1 MKVSNAREGLGAPQE
16 VNDNVGQTKRRPPL
30 PEIEGH
36 GYQTYKLSTGRRTNE
51 GMAQFSGYRRCL
63 RSRFAQQPP
72 PDVKQKV
79 DSLIAKLRD
88 AYVKNDA
95 AAYARAFTSDGI
107 LVTLTGKVLRGQRE
121 IEQATKMAI
130 SSLGGTKDL
139 QVQTEELH
147 ALPDG
152 TVWYI
157 GNAKLSVTRK
167 KSKTIIL

>member
-1 MKVSNAREGLGAPQE
+1 MW
-16 VNDNVGQTKRRPPL
+16 
-30 PEIEGH
+30 
-36 GYQTYKLSTGRRTNE
+36 GRRSVGRLYLIPPKATGIKRMSYLLGGE
-51 GMAQFSGYRRCL
+51 LMKAWLSFLATAVVCVSA
-63 RSRFAQQPP
+63 FAQQPP

-107 LVTLTGKVLRGQRE
+107 LVTLTGKVLRGQQE

>member
-1 MKVSNAREGLGAPQE
+1 MKAWLSFLATAVVCVSA
-16 VNDNVGQTKRRPPL
+16 
-30 PEIEGH
+30 
-36 GYQTYKLSTGRRTNE
+36 
-51 GMAQFSGYRRCL
+51 
-63 RSRFAQQPP
+63 FAQQPP

-107 LVTLTGKVLRGQRE
+107 LVTLTGKVLRGQQE
-121 IEQATKMAI
+121 IEQGTKTFI

-139 QVQTEELH
+139 QVQIEELH

-157 GNAKLSVTRK
+157 GHGQLSATKK
-167 KSKTIIL
+167 KSKIIIL

>member
-1 MKVSNAREGLGAPQE
+1 MKAWLSFLATAVVCVSA
-16 VNDNVGQTKRRPPL
+16 
-30 PEIEGH
+30 
-36 GYQTYKLSTGRRTNE
+36 
-51 GMAQFSGYRRCL
+51 
-63 RSRFAQQPP
+63 FAQQPP

-107 LVTLTGKVLRGQRE
+107 LVTLTGKVLRGQQE
-121 IEQATKMAI
+121 IEQGTKTFI

-139 QVQTEELH
+139 QVQIEELH

-157 GNAKLSVTRK
+157 GH
-167 KSKTIIL
+167 TIVGNQKEIKDHYTVVDVPEGNGYAYKMLNIGLDEPSPR

>member
-1 MKVSNAREGLGAPQE
+1 M
-16 VNDNVGQTKRRPPL
+16 
-30 PEIEGH
+30 IMW
-36 GYQTYKLSTGRRTNE
+36 GRRRVGRLYLIPPKATGIKRMSYLLGGE
-51 GMAQFSGYRRCL
+51 LMKAWLSFLATAVVCVSA
-63 RSRFAQQPP
+63 FAQQPP

-107 LVTLTGKVLRGQRE
+107 LVTLTGKVLRGQQE

>member
-1 MKVSNAREGLGAPQE
+1 MKAWLSFLATAVVCVSA
-16 VNDNVGQTKRRPPL
+16 
-30 PEIEGH
+30 
-36 GYQTYKLSTGRRTNE
+36 
-51 GMAQFSGYRRCL
+51 
-63 RSRFAQQPP
+63 FAQQPP

-107 LVTLTGKVLRGQRE
+107 LVTLTGKVLRGQQE
-121 IEQATKMAI
+121 IEQGTKTFI

-139 QVQTEELH
+139 QVQIEELH

-157 GNAKLSVTRK
+157 GHATIVATRK
-167 KSKTIIL
+167 KSKTIILWWLYQKAMGMPIRC

>member
-1 MKVSNAREGLGAPQE
+1 MKAWLSFLGTA
-16 VNDNVGQTKRRPPL
+16 VVC
-30 PEIEGH
+30 I
-36 GYQTYKLSTGRRTNE
+36 
-51 GMAQFSGYRRCL
+51 AA
-63 RSRFAQQPP
+63 FAQQPP

-107 LVTLTGKVLRGQRE
+107 LVTLTGKVLRGQQE
-121 IEQATKMAI
+121 IEQATKTFM

-139 QVQTEELH
+139 QVQIEELH

-152 TVWYI
+152 TVWHI
-157 GNAKLSVTRK
+157 GNA
-167 KSKTIIL
+167 TIIGNQKEIKDHYTVVAVPEGNGYVYKMLNIGLDVP